1 MRAWPARNPN
11 TISGGEPT
19 IAWSRV
25 GGEPTQCTRLGNC
38 KELITAMTS
47 MDSTLLVVNLRITL
61 QRHGDGSFDRAEGA
75 CWNITSP
82 TQFDP
87 MGSSSSCSA
96 PYYTQQVSDPMDI
109 LAQAWLAYFWRL
121 LALLRAG
128 RQIQI
133 GTGRRAAYR
142 FRLVSD

>member
-87 MGSSSSCSA
+87 MGSSSHA
-96 PYYTQQVSDPMDI
+96 PHHTIHNRYQTPWTF
-109 LAQAWLAYFWRL
+109 WLKPSVRL
-121 LALLRAG
+121 ISGGSSLYNG
-128 RQIQI
+128 Q
-133 GTGRRAAYR
+133 AYR
-142 FRLVSD
+142 SRLGQAGVPPTGSSW